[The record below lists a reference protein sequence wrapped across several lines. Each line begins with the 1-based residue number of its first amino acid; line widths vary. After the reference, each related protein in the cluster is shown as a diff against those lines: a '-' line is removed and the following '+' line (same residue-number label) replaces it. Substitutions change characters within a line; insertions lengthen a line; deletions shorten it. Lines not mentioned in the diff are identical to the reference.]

1 MPQITKPIP
10 DTVALAIRHAY
21 YAATTWMDHQIGVV
35 LGELERLA
43 LTQTTIVH
51 VLCAPVLHGE

>member
-43 LTQTTIVH
+43 LTQTTIV
-51 VLCAPVLHGE
+51 VLHGE